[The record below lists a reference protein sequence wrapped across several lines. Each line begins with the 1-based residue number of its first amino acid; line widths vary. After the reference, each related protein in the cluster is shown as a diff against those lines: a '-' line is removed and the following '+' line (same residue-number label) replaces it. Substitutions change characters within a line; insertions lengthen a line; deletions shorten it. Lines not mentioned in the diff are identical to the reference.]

1 MPDLYALG
9 GLLNELLN
17 NRTDALDFF
26 PNMQDFILISQ
37 VLRYSQ
43 QDDVILMKDK
53 VATSLLAIP

>member
-1 MPDLYALG
+1 MPDLYALA

-26 PNMQDFILISQ
+26 PNMQDFLLISQ

-53 VATSLLAIP
+53 VATSLLSIP